1 MEKIQF
7 DISIDCN
14 WQLSS
19 SQLITIT
26 FIQVGKD
33 SHRSGHS
40 IRFKDNLLD
49 KSHNG
54 KERKNLPKKSKKKQ
68 SPSKPKQKNKLK
80 LNNNN
85 NNKIDAKENYLTTM
99 MTTKMT
105 TEELGQDF
113 LDEKQ
118 RKI

>member
-1 MEKIQF
+1 MH
-7 DISIDCN
+7 ISTP
-14 WQLSS
+14 SK
-19 SQLITIT
+19 
-26 FIQVGKD
+26 FEY

-105 TEELGQDF
+105 TEELGVCCM
-113 LDEKQ
+113 LSTHTTNYVGGKN
-118 RKI
+118 